1 MNQIDLGVIQ
11 HQFHADLR
19 VAHQKVIQRRQD
31 VMPSK
36 RRRQVEFQHSPG
48 MLVQRRRGGFG
59 VFQFIQYPACVYQEG
74 LAAFG
79 QMQRACGAVEQRD
92 AQVLLKVLHI
102 A

>member
-1 MNQIDLGVIQ
+1 M
-11 HQFHADLR
+11 A
-19 VAHQKVIQRRQD
+19 
-31 VMPSK
+31 SK
-36 RRRQVEFQHSPG
+36 RRWQVEFQYAAG
-48 MLVQRRRGGFG
+48 MLVQRRRGSLC
-59 VFQFIQYPACVYQEG
+59 VFQFIQHPACVYQEG